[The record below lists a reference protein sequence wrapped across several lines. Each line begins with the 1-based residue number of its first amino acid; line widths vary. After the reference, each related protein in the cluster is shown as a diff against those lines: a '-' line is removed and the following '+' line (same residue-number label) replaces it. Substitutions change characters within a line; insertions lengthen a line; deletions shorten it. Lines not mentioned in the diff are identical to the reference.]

1 MAKETLREENKRL
14 IQELEDARLQID
26 LLRKEVSKIN
36 NDTNAAYENSSF
48 YEADQACIRDLK
60 QQVEMLKRQLSHSRK
75 EREKASEEIR
85 LLTIEKN
92 VAVERMADAQ
102 NSRNGSYKKTGSYK
116 ILSKELEAVHR
127 ECRELKLEN
136 KKLKEDKE
144 LLEQRVSD
152 LEHSLEE
159 ADKNT
164 DKLGKTMEE
173 SSDYYIKQIKQ
184 LQAENE
190 KLRKNQTGE
199 PVHNARNAGR
209 KKNDATYMKRYAEF
223 ADLVRNGKG
232 MAEVME
238 QMKISRS
245 TYFRFLK
252 LYREDKVLDERE
264 DSIMKEI

>member
-14 IQELEDARLQID
+14 IKELEEARLQVE
-26 LLRKEVSKIN
+26 LLMKEISRLN
-36 NDTNAAYENSSF
+36 NEANAAYENSSF

-60 QQVEMLKRQLSHSRK
+60 QQVEVLKRQLSHARK
-75 EREKASEEIR
+75 EREKANEEIR

-127 ECRELKLEN
+127 ECRELKFEN

-152 LEHSLEE
+152 LEHSLDEASKSTEE
-159 ADKNT
+159 
-164 DKLGKTMEE
+164 LGKTMEE
-173 SSDYYIKQIKQ
+173 SSDYYIKQIQ
-184 LQAENE
+184 ELQEENR
-190 KLRKNQTGE
+190 KLRSQSE
-199 PVHNARNAGR
+199 PVHNARGAGR

-223 ADLVRNGKG
+223 VDLVMNGKS

-264 DSIMKEI
+264 NSIMKEI

>member
-1 MAKETLREENKRL
+1 MAKETLKEENKRL
-14 IQELEDARLQID
+14 TQELKEARSQVE
-26 LLRKEVSKIN
+26 LLMKEVSRLN
-36 NDTNAAYENSSF
+36 NEANAAYEHSSF

-60 QQVEMLKRQLSHSRK
+60 QQVEMLKSQLSHSRK

-102 NSRNGSYKKTGSYK
+102 NSSNVYK
-116 ILSKELEAVHR
+116 INMLSEELETVYR

-164 DKLGKTMEE
+164 EELGKTMEE

-199 PVHNARNAGR
+199 PIHNARGAGR

-223 ADLVRNGKG
+223 ADLVRTDKS
-232 MAEVME
+232 MAEVMRQLE
-238 QMKISRS
+238 ISRS

-252 LYREDKVLDERE
+252 VFKEDQKSENN
-264 DSIMKEI
+264 K

>member
-14 IQELEDARLQID
+14 AQELEEARLQIE
-26 LLRKEVSKIN
+26 LLKKEVSKIN

-60 QQVEMLKRQLSHSRK
+60 EQVEILKRQLSHSRK

-102 NSRNGSYKKTGSYK
+102 NNRNDTHRHEM
-116 ILSKELEAVHR
+116 LSKELEAVHR

-144 LLEQRVSD
+144 LLEQ
-152 LEHSLEE
+152 SLEE
-159 ADKNT
+159 AD
-164 DKLGKTMEE
+164 
-173 SSDYYIKQIKQ
+173 
-184 LQAENE
+184 
-190 KLRKNQTGE
+190 KNQTGE
-199 PVHNARNAGR
+199 PVHNARGAGR

-223 ADLVRNGKG
+223 TALVRDDKS
-232 MAEVME
+232 MAEVMQ

-264 DSIMKEI
+264 DSIMKKI

>member
-14 IQELEDARLQID
+14 IQELEEARLQIE
-26 LLRKEVSKIN
+26 LLKKEVSKIN
-36 NDTNAAYENSSF
+36 NDTNAAYESSSY

-60 QQVEMLKRQLSHSRK
+60 QQVEILKRQLSYSRK

-92 VAVERMADAQ
+92 VTVERMADAQ
-102 NSRNGSYKKTGSYK
+102 DSRNDAYKKSASYKM
-116 ILSKELEAVHR
+116 LSQELEAVHR
-127 ECRELKLEN
+127 ENRNLKFEN

-159 ADKNT
+159 ADKN
-164 DKLGKTMEE
+164 
-173 SSDYYIKQIKQ
+173 
-184 LQAENE
+184 
-190 KLRKNQTGE
+190 QTGE
-199 PVHNARNAGR
+199 PVHNARGAGR

-223 ADLVRNGKG
+223 ADLVRIGKG

-264 DSIMKEI
+264 DSIIKKI

>member
-1 MAKETLREENKRL
+1 M
-14 IQELEDARLQID
+14 
-26 LLRKEVSKIN
+26 
-36 NDTNAAYENSSF
+36 
-48 YEADQACIRDLK
+48 
-60 QQVEMLKRQLSHSRK
+60 
-75 EREKASEEIR
+75 
-85 LLTIEKN
+85 
-92 VAVERMADAQ
+92 
-102 NSRNGSYKKTGSYK
+102 
-116 ILSKELEAVHR
+116 LSKELEAVHR

-209 KKNDATYMKRYAEF
+209 KKNDEENEAYMKIYHEF
-223 ADLVRNGKG
+223 ADLVRTGKS

-245 TYFRFLK
+245 TYFRYLK
-252 LYREDKVLDERE
+252 VFREKNN
-264 DSIMKEI
+264 K

>member
-14 IQELEDARLQID
+14 IQELEEARLQIE
-26 LLRKEVSKIN
+26 LLKKEVSKIN

-60 QQVEMLKRQLSHSRK
+60 QQVEMLKRQLSHARK

-116 ILSKELEAVHR
+116 ILSQELEAVHR
-127 ECRELKLEN
+127 ECRELKFEN

-159 ADKNT
+159 ADKN
-164 DKLGKTMEE
+164 
-173 SSDYYIKQIKQ
+173 
-184 LQAENE
+184 
-190 KLRKNQTGE
+190 QTGE
-199 PVHNARNAGR
+199 PIHNARNAGR
-209 KKNDATYMKRYAEF
+209 RKNDEKNEAYMKIYHKF
-223 ADLVRNGKG
+223 ADLVRSGKN
-232 MAEVME
+232 MTEIME
-238 QMKISRS
+238 RMSISRS
-245 TYFRFLK
+245 TYFRYLK
-252 LYREDKVLDERE
+252 VFREKNN
-264 DSIMKEI
+264 K

>member
-1 MAKETLREENKRL
+1 MAKETLKEENKRL
-14 IQELEDARLQID
+14 TQELKEARSQVE
-26 LLRKEVSKIN
+26 LLIKEVSRLN
-36 NDTNAAYENSSF
+36 NEANAAYEHSSF

-60 QQVEMLKRQLSHSRK
+60 QQVEMLKSQLSHSRK

-102 NSRNGSYKKTGSYK
+102 NSSNVYK
-116 ILSKELEAVHR
+116 INMLSEELETVYR

-164 DKLGKTMEE
+164 EELGKTMEE

-199 PVHNARNAGR
+199 PIHNARGAGR

-223 ADLVRNGKG
+223 ADLVRTDKS
-232 MAEVME
+232 MAEVMR
-238 QMKISRS
+238 QMEISRS

-252 LYREDKVLDERE
+252 VFKEDQKSENN
-264 DSIMKEI
+264 K

>member
-14 IQELEDARLQID
+14 IKELEEARLQID

-60 QQVEMLKRQLSHSRK
+60 QQVEVLKRQLSYSRK

-102 NSRNGSYKKTGSYK
+102 NSRNDTHRNK

-152 LEHSLEE
+152 LVHSLEE
-159 ADKNT
+159 ADKN
-164 DKLGKTMEE
+164 
-173 SSDYYIKQIKQ
+173 
-184 LQAENE
+184 NE

-199 PVHNARNAGR
+199 LVHNARGAGR

-223 ADLVRNGKG
+223 ADLVRNGNG
-232 MAEVME
+232 MTEIMQ

-252 LYREDKVLDERE
+252 LHREGKVLDERE
-264 DSIMKEI
+264 DSILKKS

>member
-14 IQELEDARLQID
+14 IKELEEARLQID
-26 LLRKEVSKIN
+26 LLKKEVSKIN

-60 QQVEMLKRQLSHSRK
+60 QQVEMLKRQLSHARK

-92 VAVERMADAQ
+92 VTVERMADAQ
-102 NSRNGSYKKTGSYK
+102 DSRNDAYKKSASYKM
-116 ILSKELEAVHR
+116 LSQELEAVHR

-152 LEHSLEE
+152 LVHSLEE
-159 ADKNT
+159 ADKN
-164 DKLGKTMEE
+164 
-173 SSDYYIKQIKQ
+173 
-184 LQAENE
+184 NE

-199 PVHNARNAGR
+199 LVHNARGAGR

-223 ADLVRNGKG
+223 ADLVRNGNG
-232 MAEVME
+232 MTEIMQ

-252 LYREDKVLDERE
+252 LHREGKVLDERE
-264 DSIMKEI
+264 DSILKKS

>member
-14 IQELEDARLQID
+14 IQELEEARLQIE
-26 LLRKEVSKIN
+26 LLKKEVSKIN

-60 QQVEMLKRQLSHSRK
+60 QQVEVLKRQLSYSRK

-92 VAVERMADAQ
+92 VAVERMADTQ
-102 NSRNGSYKKTGSYK
+102 NSRNDTHRNK

-190 KLRKNQTGE
+190 KLRKNPTGE

-223 ADLVRNGKG
+223 ADLVRNGNG
-232 MAEVME
+232 MTEIMQ

-252 LYREDKVLDERE
+252 LHREGKVLDERE
-264 DSIMKEI
+264 DSILKKS

>member
-14 IQELEDARLQID
+14 LQELEEARLQIE
-26 LLRKEVSKIN
+26 LLKKEVSKIN
-36 NDTNAAYENSSF
+36 NDTNAAYENSSY

-60 QQVEMLKRQLSHSRK
+60 QQVEILKRQLSYSRK

-92 VAVERMADAQ
+92 VAIERMADAQ
-102 NSRNGSYKKTGSYK
+102 NNRNDTHRHEMM
-116 ILSKELEAVHR
+116 SKELEAVHR
-127 ECRELKLEN
+127 ECWELKLEN

-159 ADKNT
+159 SDKNT
-164 DKLGKTMEE
+164 LDIGKTLED
-173 SSDYYIKQIKQ
+173 SNNYYAKKIKQ

-190 KLRKNQTGE
+190 ELRSQSE

-209 KKNDATYMKRYAEF
+209 RKNDKTYRKRYAEF
-223 ADLVRNGKG
+223 ADLIRDGKS
-232 MAEVME
+232 MAEVMQ
-238 QMKISRS
+238 QMGISRS

-264 DSIMKEI
+264 NSIIKEI

>member
-14 IQELEDARLQID
+14 IKELEEARLQIE
-26 LLRKEVSKIN
+26 LLKKEVSKIN

-48 YEADQACIRDLK
+48 YEADQACIRDLT

-92 VAVERMADAQ
+92 VAIERMSDAQ
-102 NSRNGSYKKTGSYK
+102 NNRNDTHRHEM
-116 ILSKELEAVHR
+116 LSQELEVVHR

-209 KKNDATYMKRYAEF
+209 RKNDKTYMKRYAEF
-223 ADLVRNGKG
+223 ADLVRNGNG
-232 MAEVME
+232 MTEIMQ

-252 LYREDKVLDERE
+252 LYREDKVLDEHE
-264 DSIMKEI
+264 DSI

>member
-14 IQELEDARLQID
+14 IQELEEARLQIE
-26 LLRKEVSKIN
+26 LLKKEVSKIN

-48 YEADQACIRDLK
+48 YEADQACIRDLT

-92 VAVERMADAQ
+92 VAIERMSDAQ
-102 NSRNGSYKKTGSYK
+102 NNRNDTHRHEM
-116 ILSKELEAVHR
+116 LSKELEAVHR

-209 KKNDATYMKRYAEF
+209 RKNDKTYMKRYAEF
-223 ADLVRNGKG
+223 ADLVRNGNG
-232 MAEVME
+232 MTEIMQ

-264 DSIMKEI
+264 DSI

>member
-14 IQELEDARLQID
+14 VQELEEARLQIE
-26 LLRKEVSKIN
+26 LLKKEVSKIN

-48 YEADQACIRDLK
+48 YEADQACIRGLK
-60 QQVEMLKRQLSHSRK
+60 EQVEILKRQLSHSRR

-85 LLTIEKN
+85 LLTIEKK
-92 VAVERMADAQ
+92 VAVERMADVQ
-102 NSRNGSYKKTGSYK
+102 NNRNDTHRHEM
-116 ILSKELEAVHR
+116 LSKELEAVHR

-144 LLEQRVSD
+144 LLEQ
-152 LEHSLEE
+152 SLKE
-159 ADKNT
+159 AD
-164 DKLGKTMEE
+164 
-173 SSDYYIKQIKQ
+173 
-184 LQAENE
+184 
-190 KLRKNQTGE
+190 KNQTGE
-199 PVHNARNAGR
+199 PVHNARGAGR

-223 ADLVRNGKG
+223 ADLVRAGKG
-232 MAEVME
+232 MAEVIE

>member
-1 MAKETLREENKRL
+1 MVKETLREENKRL
-14 IQELEDARLQID
+14 IKELEEARLQID

-60 QQVEMLKRQLSHSRK
+60 QQVEILKRQLSHARK

-102 NSRNGSYKKTGSYK
+102 NNRNDTHRYEM
-116 ILSKELEAVHR
+116 LSQELEAVHR
-127 ECRELKLEN
+127 ECRELKFEN

-152 LEHSLEE
+152 LE
-159 ADKNT
+159 
-164 DKLGKTMEE
+164 
-173 SSDYYIKQIKQ
+173 
-184 LQAENE
+184 
-190 KLRKNQTGE
+190 KLRSQSE

-223 ADLVRNGKG
+223 ADLVRIGKG

-264 DSIMKEI
+264 DSIIKKI

>member
-1 MAKETLREENKRL
+1 MAKETLKEENKRL
-14 IQELEDARLQID
+14 TQELKEARSQVE
-26 LLRKEVSKIN
+26 LLMKEVSRLN
-36 NDTNAAYENSSF
+36 NEANAAYEHSSF

-60 QQVEMLKRQLSHSRK
+60 QQVEMLKSQLSHSRK

-102 NSRNGSYKKTGSYK
+102 NSSNVYK
-116 ILSKELEAVHR
+116 INMLSEELETVYR
-127 ECRELKLEN
+127 ECRELKIEN

-164 DKLGKTMEE
+164 EELGKTMEE

-199 PVHNARNAGR
+199 PIHNARGAGR

-223 ADLVRNGKG
+223 ADLVRTDKS
-232 MAEVME
+232 MAEVMR
-238 QMKISRS
+238 QMEISRS

-252 LYREDKVLDERE
+252 VFKEDQKSENN
-264 DSIMKEI
+264 K

>member
-14 IQELEDARLQID
+14 VQELKEARLQIE
-26 LLRKEVSKIN
+26 LLMKEISRLN
-36 NDTNAAYENSSF
+36 NDTNAAYENSSY

-60 QQVEMLKRQLSHSRK
+60 QQVEILKRQLSYSRK

-102 NSRNGSYKKTGSYK
+102 NNRNDAHRHEM
-116 ILSKELEAVHR
+116 LSKELEAVHR

-136 KKLKEDKE
+136 KELKEDKE

-159 ADKNT
+159 SDKNT
-164 DKLGKTMEE
+164 EELGKTMEE

-190 KLRKNQTGE
+190 KLQKNQTGE

-223 ADLVRNGKG
+223 ADLIRVGKN
-232 MAEVME
+232 MAEVMQ
-238 QMKISRS
+238 QMEISRS

-264 DSIMKEI
+264 ASIMKEV